1 MGDVL
6 SARTFNQ
13 ENVDSLAQTWTNIDT
28 LVDSDND
35 GISDYDEQ
43 IVGSPVLEK
52 NTLNSAVI
60 EVAFTVVRVLINF

>member
-1 MGDVL
+1 MFYRL
-6 SARTFNQ
+6 ETFNQ

-43 IVGSPVLEK
+43 SWAHQFLKKISK
-52 NTLNSAVI
+52 FCSY
-60 EVAFTVVRVLINF
+60 